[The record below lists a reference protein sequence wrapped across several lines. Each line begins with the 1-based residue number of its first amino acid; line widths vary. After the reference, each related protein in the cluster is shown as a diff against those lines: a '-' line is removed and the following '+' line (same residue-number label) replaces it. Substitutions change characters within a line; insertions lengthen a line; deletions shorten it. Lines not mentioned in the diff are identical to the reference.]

1 MDVIHQYNLMD
12 PFVCVVDGDP
22 AVRESLKYLCDSNG
36 YQAVGF
42 ATGDALFRAIDL
54 HGRARCVIC
63 DAQLPDS
70 NGVDLFV
77 ELRARG
83 VAVPFALMVSRM
95 SLLSTRR
102 AMRVGI
108 ETVWRK
114 PILDRLPLI
123 SFLAMQ

>member
-1 MDVIHQYNLMD
+1 MKAIHQHTPIE

-42 ATGDALFRAIDL
+42 ATRDALLRSLDL
-54 HGRARCVIC
+54 DVRARCVIC
-63 DAQLPDS
+63 EAQLPDA

-77 ELRARG
+77 ELRERG

-102 AMRVGI
+102 ATRVGI

-114 PILDRLPLI
+114 PILDRSPLI
-123 SFLAMQ
+123 SFLAIQ

>member
-1 MDVIHQYNLMD
+1 MRRLYISADSE
-12 PFVCVVDGDP
+12 P
-22 AVRESLKYLCDSNG
+22 ALQSACNELPRFCNSLAYFDRMIFNRVPKGEVKAGANAG
-36 YQAVGF
+36 A
-42 ATGDALFRAIDL
+42 
-54 HGRARCVIC
+54 
-63 DAQLPDS
+63 
-70 NGVDLFV
+70 VDLFV